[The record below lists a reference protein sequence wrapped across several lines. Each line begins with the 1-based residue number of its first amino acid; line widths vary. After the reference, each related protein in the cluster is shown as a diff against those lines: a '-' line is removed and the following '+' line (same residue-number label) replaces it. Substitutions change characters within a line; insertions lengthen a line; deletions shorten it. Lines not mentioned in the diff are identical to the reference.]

1 MSGKSLQYS
10 RALSHA
16 YSYWWWM
23 NKDSCVLHFFYF
35 NYYLVHR
42 LLYICL
48 SGLNLLG
55 LMLVGHMYQEF
66 VFLLDF
72 TDFWKYKF
80 PKHSLMNLCFF
91 FSSGTCLNLLF
102 YISHSTNLDVLFI
115 LVIWLG
121 ICQSYIYFSKNQLF
135 DWIYTLFF
143 FSINF
148 FHNLHYFLP
157 SDAFLLEFVLFL
169 QWLTGPLENV
179 LFNLHLFV

>member
-10 RALSHA
+10 RVLSHA

-23 NKDSCVLHFFYF
+23 NKDFCISHCFYF
-35 NYYLVHR
+35 NYYLVHW

-48 SGLNLLG
+48 SGLYFDLT
-55 LMLVGHMYQEF
+55 LVGHMYQEF
-66 VFLLDF
+66 IFLLGF
-72 TDFWKYKF
+72 PDFWKYKF

-91 FSSGTCLNLLF
+91 SVEFVLTPPFFFKEPTLWLNLC
-102 YISHSTNLDVLFI
+102 II
-115 LVIWLG
+115 I
-121 ICQSYIYFSKNQLF
+121 
-135 DWIYTLFF
+135 

-148 FHNLHYFLP
+148 FHDLHYFLT
-157 SDAFLLEFVLFL
+157 SDAFWLEFVLFL